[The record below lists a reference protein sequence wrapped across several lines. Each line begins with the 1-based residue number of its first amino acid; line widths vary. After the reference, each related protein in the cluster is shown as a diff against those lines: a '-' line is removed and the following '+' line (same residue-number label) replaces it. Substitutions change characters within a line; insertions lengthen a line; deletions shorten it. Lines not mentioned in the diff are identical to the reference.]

1 MVCHTKTFSSNLE
14 TLIIYRLLIINC
26 RVSQSLIMG
35 TVSIA
40 NALAFTPNLQKGL
53 IAAGRIINLLKR
65 VPQIRDDYNSKDADW
80 VN

>member
-1 MVCHTKTFSSNLE
+1 MIV
-14 TLIIYRLLIINC
+14 NC

-65 VPQIRDDYNSKDADW
+65 VPHIRDEYESKDTIW